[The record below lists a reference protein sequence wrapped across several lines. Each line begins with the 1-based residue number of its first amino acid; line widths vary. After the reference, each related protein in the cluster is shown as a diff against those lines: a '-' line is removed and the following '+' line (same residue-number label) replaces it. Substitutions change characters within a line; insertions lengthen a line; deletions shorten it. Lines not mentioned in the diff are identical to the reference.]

1 MRFKTI
7 SLNRRP
13 GPLQGLLLLSILL
26 LGALPAGGQLF
37 DSAPPAGPPEDGDAC
52 ARGKELYKAADFLA
66 ARKALLECLNTS
78 GPAVETLIPLVVMAT
93 REGRLSEAERFGA
106 EAVALAP
113 DDPEAYY
120 WYGRA
125 LLRQERP
132 DEARQQWEKGLAL
145 DLGHFGLL
153 EGLARLSL
161 AEGET
166 GKAYQLLDQM
176 QRQGMNAPWLHR
188 LMADITASRGMW
200 PQSLAH
206 LRQVMLM
213 ETPTLEDLLVASELS
228 IMAGEQDAALDY
240 GRKAVALQPGAESF
254 GGLGEA
260 YFAVNEMDSALVYLR
275 QAVELDPSLEQH
287 RFNLANALEVTG
299 EVEEAH
305 KHFQAYLA
313 AQPEDAVGHF
323 NFGVHLDKMGFSK
336 EALHHVTRAIELEP
350 AMLTARVVRIQIL
363 EDLRRWD
370 DALGGIDELL
380 AAGAQSSPEL
390 ETWRRRLEASRDREF
405 GAVRE
410 GKVHILHMVI
420 GTQEILDRV
429 LAALEKG
436 EDFAQLTVRYSSGPA
451 AARGG
456 DVGWIK
462 PADMV
467 EPLRGAMEALGE
479 NEISPPIESR
489 GLYHLFK
496 RIP

>member
-1 MRFKTI
+1 MASHKPEE
-7 SLNRRP
+7 SLRWAS
-13 GPLQGLLLLSILL
+13 LLLMTLLL
-26 LGALPAGGQLF
+26 LGAPVLAQPFQE
-37 DSAPPAGPPEDGDAC
+37 DPEDPGPTQADDPC
-52 ARGKELYKAADFLA
+52 QEGKRLYKAADFLG
-66 ARKALLECLNTS
+66 ARKALLNCLNTS

-93 REGRLSEAERFGA
+93 REGRLGEAQRFGA

-113 DDPEAYY
+113 DDPEARY

-125 LLRQERP
+125 LLRLERTE
-132 DEARQQWEKGLAL
+132 EARQQWEQGLAL

-166 GKAYQLLDQM
+166 AKAYQLLDQM
-176 QRQGMNAPWLHR
+176 QRQGMNTPWLHR
-188 LMADITASRGMW
+188 LMADITAGRGLW

-206 LRQVMLM
+206 MRQLMLL
-213 ETPTLEDLLVASELS
+213 EEPTLEDLLVASELS
-228 IMAGEQDAALDY
+228 IMAGEKDAAIQY
-240 GRKAVALQPGAESF
+240 GRQAVALQPGAASL

-260 YFAVNEMDSALVYLR
+260 FFAVSEMDSALVYLR
-275 QAVELDPSLEQH
+275 RSVDLDPSLVQH

-299 EVEEAH
+299 QVEEAH
-305 KHFQAYLA
+305 GHFQAYLA
-313 AQPEDAVGHF
+313 AQPDDAVGQF
-323 NFGVHLDKMGFSK
+323 NFGVHLDKLGRST

-350 AMLTARVVRIQIL
+350 TMLTAQVVRIQIL
-363 EDLRRWD
+363 EDLHRWD
-370 DALGGIDELL
+370 EALQGIDQLL
-380 AAGAQSSPEL
+380 ASGAQESPEL
-390 ETWRRRLEASRDREF
+390 ATWRQRLESSREREF
-405 GAVRE
+405 GAMRE
-410 GKVHILHMVI
+410 GKVHILHMVVP
-420 GTQEILDRV
+420 TREALDMV

-436 EDFAQLTVRYSSGPA
+436 DDFAQLTVRFSSGPA

-467 EPLRGAMEALGE
+467 APMRAAIEALGE